1 MIRWLVRLVGLVALA
16 ALVTLPVWGPH
27 TPDTPDARGEVTRIT
42 SYVADFRVADD
53 GRLDVDEKVT
63 VSFPDGFERH
73 GIFRFWDLRDPSAP
87 YSRRIPRDIAV
98 TQDGQHVPVE
108 MSTESDHRYRVA
120 RIGDP
125 NNTVHG
131 SHVYEIRY
139 RIDGVLEKGTD
150 GQRTQLYWNLVPGGW
165 QQPIDRAVLR
175 VHLPA
180 DATAT
185 RCAVGNGATSGCTAT
200 GDGTQDLTVRAAQ
213 LAPLTPVTL
222 KTGLDLATPP
232 AGDTRPWVS
241 RLDPVLGP
249 SVPAFVVICLLALLA
264 AALGL
269 WVTRT
274 VREPRPG
281 FPLMYA
287 PPDGL
292 GPAQG
297 AYLLTEKVGR
307 EAFVATLMQAGEKGA
322 ATVSRSGKDWT
333 IEHVAGA
340 PWGDL
345 DDVTRELGTH
355 LNIRGGSFTAKPG
368 DPEAGERLK
377 SAQSEMVVD
386 TRAWAQRAGYM
397 TKSGLGGAGRLAV
410 LVAVGLAVWL
420 VLGNPT
426 GTSLTAAVPGMFAV
440 FGWELVLP
448 GSGTRRTPAGRE
460 LWSRLGGFRRI
471 LSTPSSEARFD
482 FAARRDLFTA
492 YLPWAVAF
500 GCADAWAA
508 KYRDEMGAEP
518 PVPSYFVGY
527 YGGGQG
533 AFVDSMVHDFDAT
546 VSSAVS
552 SYEATQHSSGGGGG
566 FSGGGGG
573 GGGGGGSW

>member
-1 MIRWLVRLVGLVALA
+1 MVRWLVRLVGLVVLA
-16 ALVTLPVWGPH
+16 ALVALPVWGPH
-27 TPDTPDARGEVTRIT
+27 TDSTEATGEVTRIT
-42 SYVADFRVADD
+42 SYVADFRVASD

-73 GIFRFWDLRDPSAP
+73 GIFRFWDVRDPSAP
-87 YSRRIPRDIAV
+87 YSRRIPHGIV
-98 TQDGQHVPVE
+98 ITQDGQRAQVE
-108 MSTESDHRYRVA
+108 MATESDHRYRVA

-125 NNTVHG
+125 DNTVNG

-139 RIDGVLEKGTD
+139 RIDGALEEGTD
-150 GQRTQLYWNLVPGGW
+150 GQRTQFYWNLVPGGW
-165 QQPIDRAVLR
+165 QQPIDRAVLH

-180 DATAT
+180 EAVAT
-185 RCAVGNGATSGCTAT
+185 RCAVGSDATSGCTAT
-200 GDGTQDLTVRAAQ
+200 GDGTRELTVRAAQ
-213 LAPLTPVTL
+213 LPPLTPVTI
-222 KTGLDLATPP
+222 KTGLDLATPA
-232 AGDTRPWVS
+232 AGDTRPWPS
-241 RLDPVLGP
+241 RLDPVLGQSLP
-249 SVPAFVVICLLALLA
+249 WFVVIALLALLA
-264 AALGL
+264 AGLGFR
-269 WVTRT
+269 VTRT
-274 VREPRPG
+274 VHEPKPG

-297 AYLLTEKVGR
+297 AYLLSEKTGR

-322 ATVSRSGKDWT
+322 ATISRTGKDWT
-333 IEHVAGA
+333 IEHVTGA

-345 DDVTRELGTH
+345 DDVTRELGTR

-368 DPEAGERLK
+368 DPDAGERLK
-377 SAQSEMVVD
+377 SAQTQMVVD

-397 TKSGLGGAGRLAV
+397 TTSGLGGASRLAV
-410 LVAVGLAVWL
+410 VVAAGLAIWL
-420 VLGNPT
+420 ALGNPT

-460 LWSRLGGFRRI
+460 LWARLGGFRRI

-482 FAARRDLFTA
+482 FAARQDLFTA

-518 PVPSYFVGY
+518 PRPGYFVGY